1 MTVDFKSLFQ
11 EFAKYFY
18 EDSNVVDDSFFFK
31 VLSHGSEGGSCWGPA
46 EPFKHDVD
54 LNKCCEQIEEF
65 LVQKLSCSQTLGMI
79 LSRLGKP
86 TTDSW
91 SEYYGNSSTYVGLD
105 FSFDLLNKVYEALKD
120 KV

>member
-65 LVQKLSCSQTLGMI
+65 LVQKLS
-79 LSRLGKP
+79 
-86 TTDSW
+86 W